1 MILMDLSAY
10 FTQEIFTYPQF
21 LPYVKA
27 VGLFFVLVGIFG
39 IIQKIVLK
47 QAEKFS
53 RSTKTDID
61 DTLVKIIKSIKP
73 AFYWFL
79 SFYIAS
85 NTIKLS
91 GLYKKGLQIFVIAWA
106 TYQVIIAL
114 HILIEYVFDKY
125 KAREESKTTQEALET
140 LTQILKGAL
149 WVLGVLFLLQN
160 LGINV
165 TSLVAGLGIGGVAI
179 ALAAQ
184 SILGDLFSSFA
195 ILFDK
200 PFEPGDF
207 IIVGNYMG
215 VVEDIGIKTTRLRA
229 LQGEE
234 IVISNTEL
242 TSSKIQNFKKMR
254 ERRVPFKFGILYET
268 EPDTLI
274 KVNQIVERI
283 IKKQDK
289 TRFDRCNLVNFGDY
303 ALEFE
308 VVYYVL
314 SGDYNEF
321 LNIHENIL
329 LSIYKEFKKQNIILA
344 YPTQTLYIS
353 KTKQTASN

>member
-1 MILMDLSAY
+1 MNLLAY
-10 FTQEIFTYPQF
+10 FPQIDF
-21 LPYVKA
+21 IPKQVLPYVEA
-27 VGLFFVLVGIFG
+27 TILFFILFALFG
-39 IIQKIVLK
+39 IIQKILIK
-47 QAEKFS
+47 QVERFS
-53 RSTKTDID
+53 KSTKTDID
-61 DTLVKIIKSIKP
+61 DTALRIINSIRP

-85 NTIKLS
+85 STLNLKSPYNKALDVFI
-91 GLYKKGLQIFVIAWA
+91 IAWA
-106 TYQVIIAL
+106 TYQIIIAL
-114 HILIEYVFDKY
+114 HILIEYLFDKY
-125 KAREESKTTQEALET
+125 KAREKSKSTQEAIET
-140 LTQILKGAL
+140 IAQILKGVL
-149 WVLGVLFLLQN
+149 WVIGVLFLLQN

-165 TSLVAGLGIGGVAI
+165 TSLIAGMGIGGIAI

-184 SILGDLFSSFA
+184 SVLGDLFSSFA

-254 ERRVPFKFGILYET
+254 ERRVPFKFGVIYET
-268 EPDTLI
+268 KTKKLNNINKIIE
-274 KVNQIVERI
+274 EI

-289 TRFDRCNLVNFGDY
+289 TRFDRSNFVNFGDS

-308 VVYYVL
+308 VVYFVL
-314 SGDYNEF
+314 SSDYNEF
-321 LNIHENIL
+321 LCIHEQIL
-329 LSIYKEFKKQNIILA
+329 LNINKMFEKEGISMA
-344 YPTQTLYIS
+344 YPTQTLYLN
-353 KTKQTASN
+353 KAD